1 MKPDQP
7 VPAST
12 EMRETAMN
20 HSMYGADRGTHIKIV
35 AVGLLCAVLLA
46 VVGKLARIDN
56 LDLGTAPLVK
66 AGQPA
71 VVSGNLTTVR

>member
-1 MKPDQP
+1 
-7 VPAST
+7 
-12 EMRETAMN
+12 MN
-20 HSMYGADRGTHIKIV
+20 HSMYGADRGTHLKIV

-46 VVGKLARIDN
+46 AVGKFARLDS

-71 VVSGNLTTVR
+71 IVSSNPATVR

>member
-1 MKPDQP
+1 
-7 VPAST
+7 
-12 EMRETAMN
+12 MN

-35 AVGLLCAVLLA
+35 AVGVLFAVMLA
-46 VVGKLARIDN
+46 AVGLFARVDG

-71 VVSGNLTTVR
+71 VVSGNVAVVR